1 MALYKYQKVKTE
13 RKFQSHN
20 DEFLIKDYKVKGNLL
35 SRLFYVPKGI
45 YKDLTSAMQ
54 RSSTANLV
62 IPIIFIAIGGV
73 FIYKEFFPDI
83 QAALLTSNGY
93 LSQGNVSPVSDQYI
107 DLGNY
112 ISQPQG
118 FKELTIEALNEHT
131 LENDTTSLDYS
142 GVFYL
147 TIPSIGIDNLP
158 VEANVDSTT
167 ESVYNQVLQTRLAH
181 FKSTGLPISNIKN
194 NMLIYGHSASPN
206 YNPSPKDTE
215 VAFSFL
221 PDLKVGDEINIRM
234 EGKDYKYVMSS
245 SKIVK
250 PTDTT
255 VITGSKGKKTLTLVT
270 CYPLGSNENRY
281 VAVARPV

>member
-13 RKFQSHN
+13 RKFQSYN
-20 DEFLIKDYKVKGNLL
+20 DEFLIKDCKEERGFINKLL
-35 SRLFYVPKGI
+35 YIPKGI
-45 YKDLTSAMQ
+45 YKDLAHAM
-54 RSSTANLV
+54 RKSSTANLV
-62 IPIIFIAIGGV
+62 IPLIFIGIGGV

-83 QAALLTSNGY
+83 QAALQTSNGY

-107 DLGNY
+107 DLASY

-131 LENDTTSLDYS
+131 LENDTTSLEYD
-142 GVFYL
+142 GTFYL
-147 TIPSIGIDNLP
+147 TIPSIGIDRLA
-158 VEANVDSTT
+158 VQANVDSTT
-167 ESVYNQVLQTRLAH
+167 ESVYNQVLLTKLAH
-181 FKSTGLPISNIKN
+181 FKSTGLPISDIKN

-221 PDLKVGDEINIRM
+221 PDLQVGDEIIIQM
-234 EGKDYKYVMSS
+234 EGKDYKYIMSS

-250 PTDTT
+250 PTDTS
-255 VITGSKGKKTLTLVT
+255 VITGAKGKKTLTLVT
-270 CYPLGSNENRY
+270 CFPLGSNENRY

>member
-1 MALYKYQKVKTE
+1 MALYKYQKIKTE
-13 RKFQSHN
+13 KKFQSHN
-20 DEFLIKDYKVKGNLL
+20 DEFFIRDYKEQTNFL
-35 SRLFYVPKGI
+35 SKILYIPKGI
-45 YKDLTSAMQ
+45 YKDLKTAMQ
-54 RSSTANLV
+54 KSSTANLV

-83 QAALLTSNGY
+83 QSALLTSKGY

-118 FKELTIEALNEHT
+118 FKELTIEALSEHT
-131 LENDTTSLDYS
+131 LENDTTSLDYN
-142 GVFYL
+142 GIFYL
-147 TIPSIGIDNLP
+147 SIPSIGIDNLP
-158 VEANVDSTT
+158 VQANVDSTT
-167 ESVYNQVLQTRLAH
+167 ESIYNEVLLTRLAH
-181 FKSTGLPISNIKN
+181 FKSTGLPISNVKN

-206 YNPSPKDTE
+206 YNPNPNDTE

-234 EGKDYKYVMSS
+234 EGKDYKFIMSS

-250 PTDTT
+250 PTDTS